1 MKPGK
6 EFSTR
11 YSAAKRWRDD
21 VRPKIEQVMFFC
33 RPGTE
38 QLFSNPTK
46 LEDSST
52 FISLPEELATDLAG
66 DLITY
71 FTPAEIRWASYEV
84 ITDVPEEIEDS
95 VLALV
100 QDREDK
106 LFTLIQASNYN
117 DMAPQWGFDAATH
130 GTAAMWVEAS
140 HISMP
145 IHCEAVPPNE
155 LLITP
160 GHRGYLDRFR
170 ERTVLASTLE
180 ALFAGQ
186 NYNLS
191 DPRIRSKIEKP
202 GATVKVCW
210 GYWLDWSDPGN
221 PQWASEVTVDGI
233 RVSDE
238 KQIIGPMAGSCP
250 LLVGRFNPLSGR
262 PWGRGAG
269 IKALPDMRVLDK
281 LADLV
286 LSGMEQSQLNTII
299 YPSDG
304 ALDLENGIIAGTAIP
319 AGRNFSRDQIYD
331 FSRSVNVD
339 QGYFS
344 EDRKADELRRA
355 FYQDGPRQRGETP
368 PTAAQWLDERRRVQ
382 QRIGKPSAPLWSE
395 LILPMIQRFD
405 FLGVQLGEFQDAITH
420 DGTTLNVSPI
430 SPLQKAQNQDKVMVT
445 RSNLELAALT
455 FGESLP
461 QIIDMP
467 ATLKNIV
474 RASGDELTVI
484 MESQNAAPPP
494 VQ

>member
-11 YSAAKRWRDD
+11 YSSAKRWRDD
-21 VRPKIEQVMFFC
+21 VRPAIEEVMSFC

-38 QLFSNPTK
+38 FLFSNATK
-46 LEDSST
+46 MEDTST

-71 FTPAEIRWASYEV
+71 FTPTEVRWASYEV
-84 ITDVPEEIEDS
+84 ISDVPEEIADTIK
-95 VLALV
+95 ALV
-100 QDREDK
+100 QEREDK
-106 LFTLIQASNYN
+106 MFSLIQSSNYN
-117 DMAPQWGFDAATH
+117 DMAPQWGFEAATH
-130 GTAAMWVEAS
+130 GTPAIWVEAS

-145 IHCEAVPPNE
+145 IHCEAVPANE
-155 LLITP
+155 LLVTP
-160 GHRGYLDRFR
+160 GHRGFLDRFR
-170 ERTVLASTLE
+170 EKTVLASTLP
-180 ALFAGQ
+180 ALFANQ
-186 NYNLS
+186 DYDLS
-191 DPRIRSKIEKP
+191 EPRIRSKMEKP

-221 PQWASEVTVDGI
+221 PMWASEVTVDGI
-233 RVSDE
+233 RVSPE
-238 KQIIGPMAGSCP
+238 KQIIGPMTGACP
-250 LLVGRFNPLSGR
+250 LLVGRFNPLPGR

-269 IKALPDMRVLDK
+269 IKARPDLRVLDK

-339 QGYFS
+339 QGYFA

-405 FLGVQLGEFQDAITH
+405 YLGVQLGEFPDAITH
-420 DGTTLNVSPI
+420 NGRNLSVAPI
-430 SPLQKAQNQDKVMVT
+430 SPLTKAQNQDKVMVA
-445 RSNLELAALT
+445 RSNLELAAMT

-461 QIIDMP
+461 QVIDMP
-467 ATLKNIV
+467 ATLKNIL

-484 MESQNAAPPP
+484 SESQNAAPPP